1 VETSDPP
8 PHGDLEGFE
17 VTVIEPTAEA
27 KERRL
32 CRRPQF
38 GRGGRPAVSR
48 LIKIDE
54 QAMEEVALDVFHT
67 VSRSGVRK

>member
-1 VETSDPP
+1 
-8 PHGDLEGFE
+8 
-17 VTVIEPTAEA
+17 
-27 KERRL
+27 
-32 CRRPQF
+32 
-38 GRGGRPAVSR
+38 